1 MLTNYIRKGEK
12 MELKKDRWYDENGNS
27 WSSKIETEESAQK
40 KSESLI
46 NCSYCSDCSDCRDC
60 RYCRYC
66 RNCINSINCSD
77 CSDCSDYKINPQRYV
92 SDFIGSRKS
101 QTYVYWINKE
111 DMQII
116 CGCFKGNLIEFK
128 EKVEKTHANNEQYLN
143 EYRKLIKQIEF
154 LIEE

>member
-1 MLTNYIRKGEK
+1 

-46 NCSYCSDCSDCRDC
+46 NCSGCRDCRDC
-60 RYCRYC
+60 RD
-66 RNCINSINCSD
+66 CSD
-77 CSDCSDYKINPQRYV
+77 CSYCSDYKINPQRYV

-111 DMQII
+111 DIQII
-116 CGCFKGNLIEFK
+116 CGCFKGNLIDFK
-128 EKVEKTHANNEQYLN
+128 AKVEKTHANNEQYLN

-154 LIEE
+154 LIEG